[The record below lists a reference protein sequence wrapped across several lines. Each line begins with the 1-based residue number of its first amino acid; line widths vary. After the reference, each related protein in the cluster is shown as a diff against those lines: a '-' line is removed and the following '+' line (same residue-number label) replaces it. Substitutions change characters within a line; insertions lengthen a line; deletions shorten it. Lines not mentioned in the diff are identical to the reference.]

1 MSALTYAVFLGVRVF
16 SAAMQNYTESICKG
30 DVSQKILSLRLLF
43 LTSYTCVKQRVNGKR
58 IKMISLCWDIWDE
71 EWN

>member
-1 MSALTYAVFLGVRVF
+1 
-16 SAAMQNYTESICKG
+16 MQNYTESICKG